1 MKVYIVSG
9 FYIYDEYNLCE
20 TDSMGAELFKTVYGT
35 DSIKTELFK
44 TVKEAN
50 EKVRELY
57 GEYSGNCE
65 FDEIEYSN
73 EYADYLPLS
82 IVAYNSDTGS
92 RVIINN
98 EEFDL

>member
-9 FYIYDEYNLCE
+9 FYIYDEDNLYE
-20 TDSMGAELFKTVYGT
+20 TDSIETK
-35 DSIKTELFK
+35 LFK